1 MRKKWIF
8 IGAAFALAMTL
19 TGCRDNAAASI
30 PQQSSQEQTKEQTQM
45 IPMEEAQEAALKAAD
60 IVAAD
65 ADISATTLSEVAGVA
80 CYKVEFTSGEYAYAY
95 TINAETGAV
104 MEMSSQEQNAQAS
117 GTQTETADPAA
128 PAPAQNATGTGTV
141 DEAAAQKIALE
152 HAGVKAA
159 DATITKSKLDYE
171 DGRQVYDI
179 EWYAGGAKYDY
190 EIATDTGEIIS
201 SAYEEKTMGAD
212 SKNVTVSEADAKKT
226 ALDRVS
232 GATDKDLY
240 EWKLDYEDGHRIKGG
255 QTSAVNWI
263 HSILKKQR
271 VLAEDW
277 QLSQCLFGE
286 HLLKTHPDKV
296 VVLVESEKSAVI
308 GSAIFPDYVWLA
320 TGGKSQMREEKL
332 RVLSGRTVLL
342 FPDADAYAEWKQRAE
357 SMYFCKVVVSDII
370 ERNAT
375 PKQKEAHIDI
385 ADWIIFQ
392 IREGKVM
399 STANHLV
406 EAERILQRMIEKN
419 PVLQK
424 LIDDLDLVLVGASP
438 IGNDDEKPP

>member
-1 MRKKWIF
+1 MGCLLLYKMETIRESVKRGMGGAIYGIASVTIFVRFLQTYPVHKNFTCNLAVYRLHFTHSNLIGRIRKNMRKKWIF
-8 IGAAFALAMTL
+8 TGAAFALAMTL

-60 IVAAD
+60 IEAAD

-117 GTQTETADPAA
+117 GTQTEVADSTAPATA
-128 PAPAQNATGTGTV
+128 QTSGSASAQAQTSAQTQTPDQAQTSAAAPAQNATGIGTV

-190 EIATDTGEIIS
+190 EIAVDTGEIIS
-201 SAYEEKTMGAD
+201 SGYEGKTAGAD
-212 SKNVTVSEADAKKT
+212 SNNVTVSEAAAKKT

-232 GATDKDLY
+232 GATDKDIY
-240 EWKLDYEDGHRIKGG
+240 EWKLDYDDGRPEYEGKIIYGG
-255 QTSAVNWI
+255 TEYEFTIDA
-263 HSILKKQR
+263 
-271 VLAEDW
+271 
-277 QLSQCLFGE
+277 
-286 HLLKTHPDKV
+286 
-296 VVLVESEKSAVI
+296 
-308 GSAIFPDYVWLA
+308 A
-320 TGGKSQMREEKL
+320 TGSVMEWDAEKV
-332 RVLSGRTVLL
+332 R
-342 FPDADAYAEWKQRAE
+342 
-357 SMYFCKVVVSDII
+357 
-370 ERNAT
+370 
-375 PKQKEAHIDI
+375 
-385 ADWIIFQ
+385 
-392 IREGKVM
+392 
-399 STANHLV
+399 
-406 EAERILQRMIEKN
+406 
-419 PVLQK
+419 
-424 LIDDLDLVLVGASP
+424 
-438 IGNDDEKPP
+438 

>member
-1 MRKKWIF
+1 MGGAIYGIASVTIFVRFLQIYPVHKNFTCDLAGYRLHFTHSNLIGRIRKSMRKKWIF

-19 TGCRDNAAASI
+19 TGYRYNAAASI

-60 IVAAD
+60 IEAAD

-104 MEMSSQEQNAQAS
+104 MEMSSQEQNAQTS

-128 PAPAQNATGTGTV
+128 SAPAQTSAAAPAQNATGTGTV

-190 EIATDTGEIIS
+190 EIAADTGEIIS

-212 SKNVTVSEADAKKT
+212 SRNVTVSEADAKKT

-232 GATDKDLY
+232 GATDKNLY
-240 EWKLDYEDGHRIKGG
+240 EWKLDYEDGHPEYEGKIIYGG
-255 QTSAVNWI
+255 TEYEFTIDA
-263 HSILKKQR
+263 
-271 VLAEDW
+271 
-277 QLSQCLFGE
+277 
-286 HLLKTHPDKV
+286 
-296 VVLVESEKSAVI
+296 
-308 GSAIFPDYVWLA
+308 A
-320 TGGKSQMREEKL
+320 TGSVMEWDAEKV
-332 RVLSGRTVLL
+332 R
-342 FPDADAYAEWKQRAE
+342 
-357 SMYFCKVVVSDII
+357 
-370 ERNAT
+370 
-375 PKQKEAHIDI
+375 
-385 ADWIIFQ
+385 
-392 IREGKVM
+392 
-399 STANHLV
+399 
-406 EAERILQRMIEKN
+406 
-419 PVLQK
+419 
-424 LIDDLDLVLVGASP
+424 
-438 IGNDDEKPP
+438 

>member
-8 IGAAFALAMTL
+8 TGAAFALAMTL

-30 PQQSSQEQTKEQTQM
+30 PQQSSQEQTQM

-60 IVAAD
+60 IEAAD
-65 ADISATTLSEVAGVA
+65 ADISAMTLSEVAGVA

-95 TINAETGAV
+95 TINAQTGVV
-104 MEMSSQEQNAQAS
+104 MEMSSQEQNAQTS

-128 PAPAQNATGTGTV
+128 SAPAQTSGSASAQAQTSAAAPAQNATGTGTV

-190 EIATDTGEIIS
+190 EIAADTGEIIS

-232 GATDKDLY
+232 GATDKNLY
-240 EWKLDYEDGHRIKGG
+240 EWKLDYDDGRPEYEGKIIYGG
-255 QTSAVNWI
+255 TEYEFTIDA
-263 HSILKKQR
+263 
-271 VLAEDW
+271 
-277 QLSQCLFGE
+277 
-286 HLLKTHPDKV
+286 
-296 VVLVESEKSAVI
+296 
-308 GSAIFPDYVWLA
+308 A
-320 TGGKSQMREEKL
+320 TGSVMEWDAEKV
-332 RVLSGRTVLL
+332 R
-342 FPDADAYAEWKQRAE
+342 
-357 SMYFCKVVVSDII
+357 
-370 ERNAT
+370 
-375 PKQKEAHIDI
+375 
-385 ADWIIFQ
+385 
-392 IREGKVM
+392 
-399 STANHLV
+399 
-406 EAERILQRMIEKN
+406 
-419 PVLQK
+419 
-424 LIDDLDLVLVGASP
+424 
-438 IGNDDEKPP
+438 

>member
-1 MRKKWIF
+1 MGGAIYGIASVTIFVRFLQTYPVHKNFTCNLAVYRLHFTHSNLIGRIRKNMRKKWIF
-8 IGAAFALAMTL
+8 TGAAFALAMTL

-30 PQQSSQEQTKEQTQM
+30 PQQSSQEQTKEQTKEQTQM

-80 CYKVEFTSGEYAYAY
+80 CYKVEFTSGEYAYSY

-104 MEMSSQEQNAQAS
+104 MEMSSQEQNAQTS

-128 PAPAQNATGTGTV
+128 SAPAQNATGTGTV

-240 EWKLDYEDGHRIKGG
+240 EWKLDYDDGRP
-255 QTSAVNWI
+255 
-263 HSILKKQR
+263 
-271 VLAEDW
+271 E
-277 QLSQCLFGE
+277 
-286 HLLKTHPDKV
+286 
-296 VVLVESEKSAVI
+296 
-308 GSAIFPDYVWLA
+308 Y
-320 TGGKSQMREEKL
+320 
-332 RVLSGRTVLL
+332 
-342 FPDADAYAEWKQRAE
+342 
-357 SMYFCKVVVSDII
+357 
-370 ERNAT
+370 
-375 PKQKEAHIDI
+375 
-385 ADWIIFQ
+385 
-392 IREGKVM
+392 EGKIIYGGTEYEFTIDASTGSVM
-399 STANHLV
+399 
-406 EAERILQRMIEKN
+406 EWDAEKVR
-419 PVLQK
+419 
-424 LIDDLDLVLVGASP
+424 
-438 IGNDDEKPP
+438 

>member
-1 MRKKWIF
+1 MGGAIYGIASVTIFVRFLQIYPVHKNFTCNLAGYRLHFTHSNLIGGIRKSMRKKWIF
-8 IGAAFALAMTL
+8 TGAAFALAMTL

-60 IVAAD
+60 IEAAD

-80 CYKVEFTSGEYAYAY
+80 CYKVEFTSGEYAYSY
-95 TINAETGAV
+95 TINAQTGAV
-104 MEMSSQEQNAQAS
+104 MEMSSQEQNAQTS

-128 PAPAQNATGTGTV
+128 SAPAQTSGSASAQAQTSGSASAQAQTSAAAPAQNATGTGTV

-190 EIATDTGEIIS
+190 EIAADTGEIIS

-212 SKNVTVSEADAKKT
+212 SRNVTVSEADAKKT

-240 EWKLDYEDGHRIKGG
+240 EWKLDYDDGRPEYEGKIIYGG
-255 QTSAVNWI
+255 TEYEFTIDA
-263 HSILKKQR
+263 
-271 VLAEDW
+271 
-277 QLSQCLFGE
+277 
-286 HLLKTHPDKV
+286 
-296 VVLVESEKSAVI
+296 
-308 GSAIFPDYVWLA
+308 A
-320 TGGKSQMREEKL
+320 TGSVMEWDAEKV
-332 RVLSGRTVLL
+332 R
-342 FPDADAYAEWKQRAE
+342 
-357 SMYFCKVVVSDII
+357 
-370 ERNAT
+370 
-375 PKQKEAHIDI
+375 
-385 ADWIIFQ
+385 
-392 IREGKVM
+392 
-399 STANHLV
+399 
-406 EAERILQRMIEKN
+406 
-419 PVLQK
+419 
-424 LIDDLDLVLVGASP
+424 
-438 IGNDDEKPP
+438 

>member
-8 IGAAFALAMTL
+8 TGAAFALAMTL

-117 GTQTETADPAA
+117 GTQTEVADPAA
-128 PAPAQNATGTGTV
+128 SAPAQTSAAASDQAQTSAAAPAQNATGTGTV

-159 DATITKSKLDYE
+159 DATITKSKLEYE

-212 SKNVTVSEADAKKT
+212 SRNVTVSEADAKKT

-240 EWKLDYEDGHRIKGG
+240 EWKLDYDDGRPEYEGKIIYGG
-255 QTSAVNWI
+255 TEYEFTIDA
-263 HSILKKQR
+263 
-271 VLAEDW
+271 
-277 QLSQCLFGE
+277 
-286 HLLKTHPDKV
+286 
-296 VVLVESEKSAVI
+296 
-308 GSAIFPDYVWLA
+308 A
-320 TGGKSQMREEKL
+320 TGSVMEWDAEKV
-332 RVLSGRTVLL
+332 R
-342 FPDADAYAEWKQRAE
+342 
-357 SMYFCKVVVSDII
+357 
-370 ERNAT
+370 
-375 PKQKEAHIDI
+375 
-385 ADWIIFQ
+385 
-392 IREGKVM
+392 
-399 STANHLV
+399 
-406 EAERILQRMIEKN
+406 
-419 PVLQK
+419 
-424 LIDDLDLVLVGASP
+424 
-438 IGNDDEKPP
+438 

>member
-8 IGAAFALAMTL
+8 TGVAFALAMTL

-95 TINAETGAV
+95 TINTQTGAV
-104 MEMSSQEQNAQAS
+104 MEMSSQEQNAQTS

-128 PAPAQNATGTGTV
+128 SAPAQTSGSASAQAQTSAAAPAQNATGTGTV

-212 SKNVTVSEADAKKT
+212 SRNVTVSEADAKKT

-232 GATDKDLY
+232 GATDKNLY
-240 EWKLDYEDGHRIKGG
+240 EWKLDYDDGRPEYEGKIIYGG
-255 QTSAVNWI
+255 MEYEFTIDA
-263 HSILKKQR
+263 
-271 VLAEDW
+271 
-277 QLSQCLFGE
+277 
-286 HLLKTHPDKV
+286 
-296 VVLVESEKSAVI
+296 
-308 GSAIFPDYVWLA
+308 A
-320 TGGKSQMREEKL
+320 TGSVMEWDAEKV
-332 RVLSGRTVLL
+332 R
-342 FPDADAYAEWKQRAE
+342 
-357 SMYFCKVVVSDII
+357 
-370 ERNAT
+370 
-375 PKQKEAHIDI
+375 
-385 ADWIIFQ
+385 
-392 IREGKVM
+392 
-399 STANHLV
+399 
-406 EAERILQRMIEKN
+406 
-419 PVLQK
+419 
-424 LIDDLDLVLVGASP
+424 
-438 IGNDDEKPP
+438 

>member
-1 MRKKWIF
+1 MGGAIYGIASVTIFVRFLQIYPVHKNFTCNLAGYRLHFTHSNLIGGIRKSMRKKWIF
-8 IGAAFALAMTL
+8 TGAAFALAMTL

-60 IVAAD
+60 IEAAD

-80 CYKVEFTSGEYAYAY
+80 CYKVEFTSGEYAYSY
-95 TINAETGAV
+95 TINAQTGAV

-117 GTQTETADPAA
+117 GTQTEVADSAA
-128 PAPAQNATGTGTV
+128 PAPAQTSAAAPAQNATGTGTV

-190 EIATDTGEIIS
+190 EIAADTGEIIS

-212 SKNVTVSEADAKKT
+212 SRNVTVSEADAKKT

-240 EWKLDYEDGHRIKGG
+240 EWKLDYDDGRP
-255 QTSAVNWI
+255 
-263 HSILKKQR
+263 
-271 VLAEDW
+271 E
-277 QLSQCLFGE
+277 
-286 HLLKTHPDKV
+286 
-296 VVLVESEKSAVI
+296 
-308 GSAIFPDYVWLA
+308 Y
-320 TGGKSQMREEKL
+320 
-332 RVLSGRTVLL
+332 
-342 FPDADAYAEWKQRAE
+342 
-357 SMYFCKVVVSDII
+357 
-370 ERNAT
+370 
-375 PKQKEAHIDI
+375 
-385 ADWIIFQ
+385 
-392 IREGKVM
+392 EGKIIYGGTEYEFTIDASTGSVM
-399 STANHLV
+399 
-406 EAERILQRMIEKN
+406 EWDAEKVR
-419 PVLQK
+419 
-424 LIDDLDLVLVGASP
+424 
-438 IGNDDEKPP
+438 

>member
-30 PQQSSQEQTKEQTQM
+30 PQQSSQEQTQM

-60 IVAAD
+60 IEAAD

-104 MEMSSQEQNAQAS
+104 MEMSSQEQNAQTS

-128 PAPAQNATGTGTV
+128 SAPAQTSGSASAQAQTSAAAPAQNATGTGTV

-179 EWYAGGAKYDY
+179 EWYAGSAKYDY

-232 GATDKDLY
+232 GATDKNLY
-240 EWKLDYEDGHRIKGG
+240 EWKLDYEDGHPEYEGKIIYGG
-255 QTSAVNWI
+255 TEYEFTIDA
-263 HSILKKQR
+263 
-271 VLAEDW
+271 
-277 QLSQCLFGE
+277 
-286 HLLKTHPDKV
+286 
-296 VVLVESEKSAVI
+296 
-308 GSAIFPDYVWLA
+308 A
-320 TGGKSQMREEKL
+320 TGSVMEWDAEKV
-332 RVLSGRTVLL
+332 R
-342 FPDADAYAEWKQRAE
+342 
-357 SMYFCKVVVSDII
+357 
-370 ERNAT
+370 
-375 PKQKEAHIDI
+375 
-385 ADWIIFQ
+385 
-392 IREGKVM
+392 
-399 STANHLV
+399 
-406 EAERILQRMIEKN
+406 
-419 PVLQK
+419 
-424 LIDDLDLVLVGASP
+424 
-438 IGNDDEKPP
+438 

>member
-1 MRKKWIF
+1 MGGAIYGIASVTIFVRFLQIYPVHKNFTCNLAGYRLHFTHSNLIGGIRKSMRKKWIF
-8 IGAAFALAMTL
+8 TGVAFALAMTL

-117 GTQTETADPAA
+117 GTQTEVADSAA
-128 PAPAQNATGTGTV
+128 PAPAQTSAAAPAQNATGTGTV

-212 SKNVTVSEADAKKT
+212 SRNVTVSEADAKKT

-240 EWKLDYEDGHRIKGG
+240 EWKLDYDDGRP
-255 QTSAVNWI
+255 
-263 HSILKKQR
+263 
-271 VLAEDW
+271 E
-277 QLSQCLFGE
+277 
-286 HLLKTHPDKV
+286 
-296 VVLVESEKSAVI
+296 
-308 GSAIFPDYVWLA
+308 Y
-320 TGGKSQMREEKL
+320 
-332 RVLSGRTVLL
+332 
-342 FPDADAYAEWKQRAE
+342 
-357 SMYFCKVVVSDII
+357 
-370 ERNAT
+370 
-375 PKQKEAHIDI
+375 
-385 ADWIIFQ
+385 
-392 IREGKVM
+392 EGKIIYGGTEYEFTIDASTGSVM
-399 STANHLV
+399 
-406 EAERILQRMIEKN
+406 EWDAEKVR
-419 PVLQK
+419 
-424 LIDDLDLVLVGASP
+424 
-438 IGNDDEKPP
+438 

>member
-1 MRKKWIF
+1 MGGAIYGIASVTIFIKFLQISHVHKNFTCNLAGYRLHFTHSNLIWRIRKSMRKKWIF
-8 IGAAFALAMTL
+8 TGAAFALAMTL

-30 PQQSSQEQTKEQTQM
+30 PQQSSQEQTQM
-45 IPMEEAQEAALKAAD
+45 IPMEEAQEAALNAAD

-212 SKNVTVSEADAKKT
+212 SRNVTVSEADAKKT

-232 GATDKDLY
+232 GATDKNLY
-240 EWKLDYEDGHRIKGG
+240 EWKLDYDDGRP
-255 QTSAVNWI
+255 
-263 HSILKKQR
+263 
-271 VLAEDW
+271 E
-277 QLSQCLFGE
+277 
-286 HLLKTHPDKV
+286 
-296 VVLVESEKSAVI
+296 
-308 GSAIFPDYVWLA
+308 Y
-320 TGGKSQMREEKL
+320 
-332 RVLSGRTVLL
+332 
-342 FPDADAYAEWKQRAE
+342 
-357 SMYFCKVVVSDII
+357 
-370 ERNAT
+370 
-375 PKQKEAHIDI
+375 
-385 ADWIIFQ
+385 
-392 IREGKVM
+392 EGKTIVALLPDSGDRYL
-399 STANHLV
+399 STALF
-406 EAERILQRMIEKN
+406 AEE
-419 PVLQK
+419 
-424 LIDDLDLVLVGASP
+424 
-438 IGNDDEKPP
+438 

>member
-8 IGAAFALAMTL
+8 TVAAFALAMTL

-30 PQQSSQEQTKEQTQM
+30 PQQSSQEQTQM

-60 IVAAD
+60 IEAAD

-128 PAPAQNATGTGTV
+128 SAPAQTSGSASAQAQTSAAAPAQNATGTGTV

-190 EIATDTGEIIS
+190 EIAADTGEIIS

-240 EWKLDYEDGHRIKGG
+240 EWKLDYDDGRPEYEGKIIYGG
-255 QTSAVNWI
+255 TEYEFTIDA
-263 HSILKKQR
+263 
-271 VLAEDW
+271 
-277 QLSQCLFGE
+277 
-286 HLLKTHPDKV
+286 
-296 VVLVESEKSAVI
+296 
-308 GSAIFPDYVWLA
+308 A
-320 TGGKSQMREEKL
+320 TGSVMEWDAEKV
-332 RVLSGRTVLL
+332 R
-342 FPDADAYAEWKQRAE
+342 
-357 SMYFCKVVVSDII
+357 
-370 ERNAT
+370 
-375 PKQKEAHIDI
+375 
-385 ADWIIFQ
+385 
-392 IREGKVM
+392 
-399 STANHLV
+399 
-406 EAERILQRMIEKN
+406 
-419 PVLQK
+419 
-424 LIDDLDLVLVGASP
+424 
-438 IGNDDEKPP
+438 

>member
-1 MRKKWIF
+1 METIRESVKRGMGGAIYGIASVTIFVRFLQIYPVHKNFTCNLAGYRLHFTHSNLIGRIRKNMRKKWIF

-19 TGCRDNAAASI
+19 TGYRYNAAASI

-117 GTQTETADPAA
+117 GTQTETTDPAA

-171 DGRQVYDI
+171 DGRQVYEI
-179 EWYAGGAKYDY
+179 EWYAGGKKYDY
-190 EIATDTGEIIS
+190 EIAVDTGEILS
-201 SAYEEKTMGAD
+201 SAYDEKTSGW
-212 SKNVTVSEADAKKT
+212 SVSNSSNVTVSEADAKKT

-240 EWKLDYEDGHRIKGG
+240 EWKLDYDDGRPEYEGKIIYGG
-255 QTSAVNWI
+255 TEYEFTIDA
-263 HSILKKQR
+263 
-271 VLAEDW
+271 
-277 QLSQCLFGE
+277 
-286 HLLKTHPDKV
+286 
-296 VVLVESEKSAVI
+296 
-308 GSAIFPDYVWLA
+308 A
-320 TGGKSQMREEKL
+320 TGSVTEWDAEKV
-332 RVLSGRTVLL
+332 R
-342 FPDADAYAEWKQRAE
+342 
-357 SMYFCKVVVSDII
+357 
-370 ERNAT
+370 
-375 PKQKEAHIDI
+375 
-385 ADWIIFQ
+385 
-392 IREGKVM
+392 
-399 STANHLV
+399 
-406 EAERILQRMIEKN
+406 
-419 PVLQK
+419 
-424 LIDDLDLVLVGASP
+424 
-438 IGNDDEKPP
+438 